1 MVEPLF
7 KGLVSDEFNQPVAT
21 AVIGDEP
28 CYVVNDQGFLR
39 HIPSKPI
46 DLEIL
51 QTFGEQVE
59 GNEGLIAEQA
69 TKMLGQDDLFTKAI
83 IESQLKNI
91 EKQYELILN
100 TGLPEDTRL
109 YLGMM
114 GFKVIIDIHG
124 NIIKIEHPSAP
135 AGGEGE
141 GE

>member
-1 MVEPLF
+1 MAEPLF
-7 KGLVSDEFNQPVAT
+7 KGLVSDELNQPVAT
-21 AVIGDEP
+21 AVIGYEP

-51 QTFGEQVE
+51 QSFGEQVE

>member
-1 MVEPLF
+1 MAEPLF
-7 KGLVSDEFNQPVAT
+7 KGLVSDELNQPVAT

-51 QTFGEQVE
+51 QSFGEQVE

-69 TKMLGQDDLFTKAI
+69 TKMLGQDDLFTKAM

>member
-1 MVEPLF
+1 MAEPLF
-7 KGLVSDEFNQPVAT
+7 KGLVSDELNQPVAT

-51 QTFGEQVE
+51 QSFGEQVE

>member
-1 MVEPLF
+1 MAEPLF
-7 KGLVSDEFNQPVAT
+7 KGLVSDELNQPVAT

-51 QTFGEQVE
+51 QSFGEQVE
-59 GNEGLIAEQA
+59 GNEELIAEQA

-109 YLGMM
+109 YLGMI

-124 NIIKIEHPSAP
+124 NILKIEHPSAP